1 MSEIRHNALTGVHE
15 KASLNSLIS
24 KKVENKKISEIFGNN
39 VFDLDTMKEYLT
51 EGAYYAILAAKKHNQ
66 KIEMETA
73 DTIAKGMK
81 KWAMDMGA
89 THYTHWFQPLTG
101 GTAEKHDAFYKP
113 SSSKSNSIEN
123 LTAAELIQREP
134 DASSFPSGGLRST
147 DAARGYTVWDP
158 TSPAFILEV
167 ESGKTLYIP
176 AVFISYKGESLD
188 YKAPL
193 LKSIEAISK
202 AATSVYNYFDESV
215 KSVTPTLG
223 CEQEYF
229 VIDAGLYE
237 ARPDLMLTGR
247 TLFGRKSAKGQ
258 ELDDHYF
265 GVIPERVQNFMND
278 LEKELLKLGIPVLTR
293 HNEVAPSQFEFA
305 PMFEELNVAN
315 DHNMLAMDLM
325 HKIAKKHN
333 LRILMHEKPFHGLNG
348 SGKHNNWSMA
358 TDTGINLLSA
368 GKQPGNNLP
377 FITYFVNIIK
387 AVKDNADVLRAS
399 ISGPGN
405 DHRLGANEAP
415 PAIISIFTGS
425 EMAKL
430 LDEFEKIGLNPNAP
444 EGNPTMELDIP
455 KIPSAILDNTDR
467 NRTSPF
473 PFIGNRF
480 EFRAAGS
487 TQNCS
492 LPMMTLNTLVADQ
505 LVSFKKSVDEK
516 ISSGSPKELAI
527 IEILQGYI
535 SDSKSIIFNGDGYS
549 REWELEAKKRGLA
562 NVKTTPY
569 ALDAMITDQAKS
581 LFERNNVLSVKELV
595 ARYNVLQEIYV
606 NKISTEACM
615 VKELALTHIL
625 PSAITYQTQLMTL
638 HKGYK
643 ELGLE
648 KACNDVKGQIEE
660 IHFHTSAIRNSI
672 SLMDNAGN
680 ESHNSNSV
688 GEESKWLNDNVKPYF
703 DKIREHAD
711 CLEVLVDDSTWKL
724 PKYREL
730 LFIK

>member
-1 MSEIRHNALTGVHE
+1 MSEIRRNALTGVHE

-237 ARPDLMLTGR
+237 ARPDLML
-247 TLFGRKSAKGQ
+247 
-258 ELDDHYF
+258 
-265 GVIPERVQNFMND
+265 
-278 LEKELLKLGIPVLTR
+278 
-293 HNEVAPSQFEFA
+293 
-305 PMFEELNVAN
+305 
-315 DHNMLAMDLM
+315 
-325 HKIAKKHN
+325 
-333 LRILMHEKPFHGLNG
+333 
-348 SGKHNNWSMA
+348 
-358 TDTGINLLSA
+358 
-368 GKQPGNNLP
+368 
-377 FITYFVNIIK
+377 
-387 AVKDNADVLRAS
+387 
-399 ISGPGN
+399 
-405 DHRLGANEAP
+405 
-415 PAIISIFTGS
+415 
-425 EMAKL
+425 
-430 LDEFEKIGLNPNAP
+430 
-444 EGNPTMELDIP
+444 
-455 KIPSAILDNTDR
+455 
-467 NRTSPF
+467 
-473 PFIGNRF
+473 
-480 EFRAAGS
+480 
-487 TQNCS
+487 S
-492 LPMMTLNTLVADQ
+492 L
-505 LVSFKKSVDEK
+505 
-516 ISSGSPKELAI
+516 I
-527 IEILQGYI
+527 
-535 SDSKSIIFNGDGYS
+535 
-549 REWELEAKKRGLA
+549 
-562 NVKTTPY
+562 
-569 ALDAMITDQAKS
+569 
-581 LFERNNVLSVKELV
+581 
-595 ARYNVLQEIYV
+595 
-606 NKISTEACM
+606 
-615 VKELALTHIL
+615 HI
-625 PSAITYQTQLMTL
+625 
-638 HKGYK
+638 
-643 ELGLE
+643 
-648 KACNDVKGQIEE
+648 
-660 IHFHTSAIRNSI
+660 
-672 SLMDNAGN
+672 
-680 ESHNSNSV
+680 
-688 GEESKWLNDNVKPYF
+688 
-703 DKIREHAD
+703 
-711 CLEVLVDDSTWKL
+711 
-724 PKYREL
+724 
-730 LFIK
+730 

>member
-1 MSEIRHNALTGVHE
+1 MSEIRHNALIGWQENAKLTSSG
-15 KASLNSLIS
+15 N
-24 KKVENKKISEIFGNN
+24 KKLENKKISDIFSMN
-39 VFDLDTMKEYLT
+39 VFDMNTMKEYLT
-51 EGAYYAILAAKKHNQ
+51 EGAYFSILAAKKQNK
-66 KIEMETA
+66 KIEIETA
-73 DTIAKGMK
+73 EMIAKGMK
-81 KWAMDMGA
+81 KWAIDLGA

-113 SSSKSNSIEN
+113 SSSNTNGIEN

-158 TSPAFILEV
+158 TSPAFILEI

-176 AVFISYKGESLD
+176 SVFISYTGESLG

-193 LKSIEAISK
+193 LKSIESLSQ
-202 AATSVYNYFDESV
+202 AATSVYHYFDESIS
-215 KSVTPTLG
+215 SVIPTLG

-229 VIDAGLYE
+229 LIDAGLYE

-265 GVIPERVQNFMND
+265 GVIPERVHNFMND
-278 LEKELLKLGIPVLTR
+278 LEDESLKLGIPVLTR
-293 HNEVAPSQFEFA
+293 HNEVAPGQFEFA

-315 DHNMLAMDLM
+315 DHNMLVMDLM
-325 HKIAKKHN
+325 HKVARKHN
-333 LRILMHEKPFHGLNG
+333 LRVLMHEKPFHGLNG

-387 AVKDNADVLRAS
+387 AVHDNADVLRAS

-425 EMAKL
+425 VMEKL
-430 LDEFEKIGLNPNAP
+430 LADFEKMGLNPNAP
-444 EGNPTMELDIP
+444 EGNPKMELDIP

-492 LPMMTLNTLVADQ
+492 LPMMTLNTMVADQ
-505 LVSFKKSVDEK
+505 LNSFKKSVDEK
-516 ISSGSPKELAI
+516 LSNGTQKEQAI
-527 IEILQGYI
+527 TQILQGYI
-535 SDSKSIIFNGDGYS
+535 KEAKSIIFNGDGYS
-549 REWELEAKKRGLA
+549 DEWEKEAEKRGLS

-569 ALDAMITDQAKS
+569 ALDAFITDEAQL
-581 LFERNNVLSVKELV
+581 LFERNNVLSSKELI

-625 PSAITYQTQLMTL
+625 PAAIDYQSQLLKL
-638 HKGYK
+638 HKGYN
-643 ELGLE
+643 ELGLD
-648 KACNDVKGQIEE
+648 KASADIKTQIEE
-660 IHFHTSAIRNSI
+660 IHGHTHAIRNYI
-672 SLMDNAGN
+672 AQMDKAGDQM
-680 ESHNSNSV
+680 HGVKSV
-688 GEESKWLNDNVKPYF
+688 NDESKWLNDNVKPYF

-711 CLEVLVDDSTWKL
+711 ALEILVDDSNWKL

>member
-1 MSEIRHNALTGVHE
+1 MN
-15 KASLNSLIS
+15 
-24 KKVENKKISEIFGNN
+24 
-39 VFDLDTMKEYLT
+39 TMKEYLT
-51 EGAYYAILAAKKHNQ
+51 EGAYYAIVAAKKHNK
-66 KIEMETA
+66 KIEIETA
-73 DTIAKGMK
+73 ETIAKGIK

-113 SSSKSNSIEN
+113 SSNANGIEN

-167 ESGKTLYIP
+167 ETGKTLYIP
-176 AVFISYKGESLD
+176 AVFISYTGECLG

-202 AATSVYNYFDESV
+202 AATDVYHYFDDTVQSV
-215 KSVTPTLG
+215 IPTLG

-229 VIDAGLYE
+229 IIDAGLFE

-265 GVIPERVQNFMND
+265 GVIPERVQLFMND
-278 LEKELLKLGIPVLTR
+278 LEEESLKLGIPVLTR

-305 PMFEELNVAN
+305 PMYEELNVAN
-315 DHNMLAMDLM
+315 DHNMLVMDLM
-325 HKIAKKHN
+325 HKVARKHN

-358 TDTGINLLSA
+358 TDTGINLLST
-368 GKQPGNNLP
+368 GNQPGNNLP
-377 FITYFVNIIK
+377 FITYFINIIK
-387 AVKDNADVLRAS
+387 AISVNADVLRAS
-399 ISGPGN
+399 ITGPGN

-415 PAIISIFTGS
+415 PAIISVFTGS

-430 LDEFEKIGLNPNAP
+430 LDEFEKTGLNPNAP
-444 EGNPTMELDIP
+444 EGNPKLELDIP

-492 LPMMTLNTLVADQ
+492 LPMMTLNTMVADQ
-505 LVSFKKSVDEK
+505 LILFKKSVDAK
-516 ISSGSPKELAI
+516 IAEGTDKVAAI
-527 IEILQGYI
+527 TEVLQGYI
-535 SDSKSIIFNGDGYS
+535 RESKDIIFNGDGYS
-549 REWELEAKKRGLA
+549 EEWEKEAEKRGLA

-569 ALDAMITDQAKS
+569 ALDALITDQAKS
-581 LFERNNVLSVKELV
+581 LFERNNVLSRRELV
-595 ARYNVLQEIYV
+595 ARYDVLQEIYV
-606 NKISTEACM
+606 NKISTEACL
-615 VKELALTHIL
+615 VKELALTHII
-625 PSAITYQTQLMTL
+625 PAAIDYQSKLIGL
-638 HKGYK
+638 FKGYQDM
-643 ELGLE
+643 GLDT
-648 KACNDVKGQIEE
+648 ACKDVKNQIEE
-660 IHFHTSAIRNSI
+660 IHSHTHAIRESI
-672 SLMDNAGN
+672 AQMDSAG
-680 ESHNSNSV
+680 EKLHSCTSTSD
-688 GEESKWLNDNVKPYF
+688 EAKMLNDSVKPFF
-703 DKIREHAD
+703 DIIREHAD
-711 CLEVLVDDSTWKL
+711 SLEVLVDDSNWKL

>member
-1 MSEIRHNALTGVHE
+1 MSEIRHNALTGLHV
-15 KASLNSLIS
+15 KANSQFNGNNKLG
-24 KKVENKKISEIFGNN
+24 VKKISEIFGTN
-39 VFDLDTMKEYLT
+39 VFNMETMKEYLT
-51 EGAYYAILAAKKHNQ
+51 EGAYYAILAAKQHNQ
-66 KIEMETA
+66 KIQIETA
-73 DTIAKGMK
+73 ETIAKGMK
-81 KWAMDMGA
+81 KWALDKGA

-101 GTAEKHDAFYKP
+101 GTAEKHDAFFKP
-113 SSSKSNSIEN
+113 SNTKSNSIEN

-158 TSPAFILEV
+158 TSPAFILES

-176 AVFISYKGESLD
+176 SVFISYTGESLG

-193 LKSIEAISK
+193 LKSIQALNE
-202 AATSVYNYFDESV
+202 AATSIYHYFDESV
-215 KSVTPTLG
+215 KSVIPTLG

-258 ELDDHYF
+258 EQDDHYF
-265 GVIPERVQNFMND
+265 GVIPERIQNFMND
-278 LEKELLKLGIPVLTR
+278 LEEQSLKLGIPVLTR

-325 HKIAKKHN
+325 HKVARKHN

-368 GKQPGNNLP
+368 GKQPGNNLS
-377 FITYFVNIIK
+377 FITYFVNVIK

-430 LDEFEKIGLNPNAP
+430 LENFEKIGLDPQAP
-444 EGNPTMELDIP
+444 EGNPKMELNIP

-492 LPMMTLNTLVADQ
+492 LPMMTLNTIVADQ
-505 LVSFKKSVDEK
+505 LVTFKKTVDQK
-516 ISSGSPKELAI
+516 ISNGLDKEEAI
-527 IEILQGYI
+527 VQILQGYI
-535 SDSKSIIFNGDGYS
+535 KDSKNIIFNGDGYS
-549 REWELEAKKRGLA
+549 REWELEANKRGLA

-581 LFERNNVLSVKELV
+581 LFERNNVLTAKELV

-606 NKISTEACM
+606 NKISTEACL

-625 PSAITYQTQLMTL
+625 PAAINYQSQLISL
-638 HKGYK
+638 FKGYK
-643 ELGLE
+643 DLGLDE
-648 KACNDVKGQIEE
+648 ASNDIKIQIEE
-660 IHFHTSAIRNSI
+660 IYNHTHEIRKAIN
-672 SLMDNAGN
+672 LMDKAGDKL
-680 ESHNSNSV
+680 HNISSV
-688 GEESKWLNDNVKPYF
+688 SDESKWLNNHVKPHF
-703 DKIREHAD
+703 ETIREHAD
-711 CLEVLVDDSTWKL
+711 SLEVLVDDSKWKL